1 MNKDMADL
9 EQDLHWIFMELEGG
23 MGLSKDQI
31 DTLKYACG
39 FNPKPVAVGHLETLF
54 NDFSKIFRNA
64 K

>member
-39 FNPKPVAVGHLETLF
+39 FNPKPVCLTHLDAIF

>member
-1 MNKDMADL
+1 MSNDMAEL

-39 FNPKPVAVGHLETLF
+39 FNPKTVAVSHLDNLF
-54 NDFSKIFRNA
+54 KDFGNIFRSN